1 MPRLTC
7 VQTAEPAY
15 WDVNT
20 CVRDFRGKRTYLSRT
35 GSATFI
41 YFLFSRVEIR
51 LALCTLLRKI
61 TGEKKKEKL
70 AVLLTSSSTRLSTK
84 NKVGHP
90 KRSSVARRVHL
101 DTPTHICL
109 VEDALFS
116 PYMTW
121 IMHLAWLHVWQV
133 PMSGTCRGGYKKQN
147 KTGFEPLCK
156 PSWVNSNPDAF
167 LGTCH
172 SEWLVSCQLCYRVM
186 RKVPVFCPSAV
197 ALCHHIIINPL

>member
-1 MPRLTC
+1 MEARHVTSTLHPCTPPHLNRCGVIAFSVPRLTC

-20 CVRDFRGKRTYLSRT
+20 CVRDFRGRRTYLSRT

-41 YFLFSRVEIR
+41 YFLFSCVEIR

-61 TGEKKKEKL
+61 TGEKKKEKS

-84 NKVGHP
+84 NKVGQP
-90 KRSSVARRVHL
+90 KCLCSSVARRVHL
-101 DTPTHICL
+101 DTPW

-133 PMSGTCRGGYKKQN
+133 PMSGTCRGG
-147 KTGFEPLCK
+147 
-156 PSWVNSNPDAF
+156 
-167 LGTCH
+167 
-172 SEWLVSCQLCYRVM
+172 
-186 RKVPVFCPSAV
+186 
-197 ALCHHIIINPL
+197 